1 MILTN
6 HSVHDLD
13 SLLRLKVTEKGIFGL
28 SPFLSNGARQ

>member
-6 HSVHDLD
+6 HSVHDPNT
-13 SLLRLKVTEKGIFGL
+13 LLGLKVTEKGIFDL